1 MCLVFVC
8 IFYYL
13 EVFIPIVFLF
23 VILAF
28 INGLAVCPVSYLYSS
43 DVLPDSGMGIA
54 NMFNIVSALITVQ
67 IFPFLIKSFLK
78 IEGSLM
84 IFVITNFF
92 MLMMIIIFFKETKD
106 KSPKEIEAL
115 FS

>member
-1 MCLVFVC
+1 MLM
-8 IFYYL
+8 YL
-13 EVFIPIVFLF
+13 
-23 VILAF
+23 
-28 INGLAVCPVSYLYSS
+28 NTT
-43 DVLPDSGMGIA
+43 PDNDI
-54 NMFNIVSALITVQ
+54 
-67 IFPFLIKSFLK
+67 LIKSFLK